1 MKTKT
6 IKKIKKL
13 KSKIKII
20 FDDETLVEILPNTF
34 TEFRLYEGKILT
46 TKEIRDLKEFNK
58 CENLYDFMVKKFL
71 IKSYTFGKV
80 KELIKKKSDDE
91 EIIEKVLARLIKNG
105 FIDDQVYIDEILEHA
120 DYKHFG
126 YKKIIQKLWNLK
138 ITPALINKVKYDET
152 REKKEAANFI
162 KIVEPK
168 FSNLNN
174 SQKKKKIYEALLR
187 NGFESDISLELVNKI
202 ANSNYNHE
210 INVLKLDYAKAYA
223 KYSKTYNGALLRNK
237 IECRLL
243 RKGYK
248 ITDIRLVEGK

>member
-20 FDDETLVEILPNTF
+20 FADETVVEILPNTF
-34 TEFRLYEGKILT
+34 TEFRLYEGKTLT
-46 TKEIRDLKEFNK
+46 TKEIKDLNKFNNY
-58 CENLYDFMVKKFL
+58 ENLYDFMVKKFL
-71 IKSYTFGKV
+71 IKSYTFGKA
-80 KELIKKKSDDE
+80 KELIKKKNVDE
-91 EIIEKVLARLIKNG
+91 EIIEKVLSRLIKNG
-105 FIDDQVYIDEILEHA
+105 FIDDQAYVDEILERA

-126 YKKIIQKLWNLK
+126 YKKIIQKLWDLK
-138 ITPALINKVKYDET
+138 ISPTLINKVKYDEI
-152 REKKEAANFI
+152 RERREASNFI
-162 KIVEPK
+162 KMVEPK

-174 SQKKKKIYEALLR
+174 TQKKKKIYEALLR
-187 NGFESDISLELVNKI
+187 NGFESDVSLELVNKI

-223 KYSKTYNGALLRNK
+223 KYSKTYNGAVLRNK

-248 ITDIRLVEGK
+248 ITDIRFVEGK